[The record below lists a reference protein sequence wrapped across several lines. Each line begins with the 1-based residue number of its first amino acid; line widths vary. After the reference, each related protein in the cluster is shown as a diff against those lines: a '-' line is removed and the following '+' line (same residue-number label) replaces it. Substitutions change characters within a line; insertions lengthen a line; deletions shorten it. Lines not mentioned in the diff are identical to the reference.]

1 MVCGSVF
8 LTDPSAAT
16 TAFCGFD
23 DTSEQLNPITR
34 APFVVHVGATESSGK
49 FKIRSKVS
57 VELQIEHK
65 LFAASVL

>member
-1 MVCGSVF
+1 MCGSVF
-8 LTDPSAAT
+8 LTDLSAAT

-49 FKIRSKVS
+49 FRIRNKVL
-57 VELQIEHK
+57 VEEQIGHK
-65 LFAASVL
+65 LFVASGV